1 MHTEKT
7 GEITCVSN
15 PSTTDNNPSETCL
28 YEENNCTD
36 SICNNKYY
44 THPAFTFGDEELEGF
59 WIGKF
64 EVSPNSNSTCS
75 SSPSEANCNKTGIQL
90 LTKPDRIAY
99 RYADM
104 ANLFYNVFNMNN
116 SGNIYGFTTNSD
128 LHMIKNME
136 WGAVV
141 YLTFSRFGLCE
152 DGVCDRVYKN
162 NSTSY
167 YTGRSGTSFNTTT
180 EVAGGNFKYNEIG
193 TGTNASTTHTIYGV
207 YDMNGGA
214 GEKTM
219 SSIINTKGVPT
230 VGYGVYSTS
239 GFAGIVYEDGEYKT
253 VSGADWPDEKYYDYY
268 SYRVVSADSFRRGLL
283 GDATKEVLNDPEA
296 PSGWDD
302 IPIYMPMVSMPFSIR
317 GGIAVKSSVS
327 GITAMGNRSGVLGT
341 QEGTRFVLN
350 VLE

>member
-1 MHTEKT
+1 
-7 GEITCVSN
+7 
-15 PSTTDNNPSETCL
+15 
-28 YEENNCTD
+28 
-36 SICNNKYY
+36 
-44 THPAFTFGDEELEGF
+44 
-59 WIGKF
+59 
-64 EVSPNSNSTCS
+64 
-75 SSPSEANCNKTGIQL
+75 
-90 LTKPDRIAY
+90 
-99 RYADM
+99 
-104 ANLFYNVFNMNN
+104 
-116 SGNIYGFTTNSD
+116 
-128 LHMIKNME
+128 
-136 WGAVV
+136 
-141 YLTFSRFGLCE
+141 
-152 DGVCDRVYKN
+152 
-162 NSTSY
+162 
-167 YTGRSGTSFNTTT
+167 
-180 EVAGGNFKYNEIG
+180 
-193 TGTNASTTHTIYGV
+193 
-207 YDMNGGA
+207 MNGGA

-230 VGYGVYSTS
+230 VGYGVYSSS